1 MAEAGGGEPRRT
13 IDVVLFDIDGTLISS
28 GGAGGEAWKRAF
40 LELYD
45 VPADIGEFSDAGMTD
60 PTVGRKTFEAVV
72 GHEPTRREL
81 ARLLAC
87 RQRHLPDA
95 VAESEGYRVLDGVR
109 ELLSR
114 LADEGILLGLT
125 TGGTAGAAHI
135 KLERGHLNRWFH
147 FGGYGSDSED
157 RAELTRTAVRR
168 AEQILGEKLD
178 ASEMLVVGDTPLDV
192 SAGHEAGAPVVGVA
206 SGKYAVDELREA
218 GADYALTSLA
228 DGFPA

>member
-1 MAEAGGGEPRRT
+1 MAEGQGARLT
-13 IDVVLFDIDGTLISS
+13 VDVVLFDIDGTLIDS

-60 PTVGRKTFEAVV
+60 PVVGRKTFEAVV
-72 GHEPTRREL
+72 GHPPTRREL
-81 ARLLAC
+81 TRILAC

-109 ELLSR
+109 DLLSR
-114 LADEGILLGLT
+114 LADEGVLLGLT
-125 TGGTAGAAHI
+125 TGGTAAAAHI

-157 RAELTRTAVRR
+157 RTELTRIAVRR
-168 AEQILGEKLD
+168 AEMTVGEELD
-178 ASEMLVVGDTPLDV
+178 ATEMLVVGDTPLDV
-192 SAGHEAGAPVVGVA
+192 EAGHGAGSPVVGVA
-206 SGKYAVDELREA
+206 SGKFSADQLEQA
-218 GADYALTSLA
+218 GADHVLESLA
-228 DGFPA
+228 GDFPA